1 MRYRVYYFN
10 PVWRL
15 QGDCWD
21 NADKWEVESTCP
33 AEKPEDRQEVK
44 RIPEDQYWLNL
55 VPEEF
60 RSTLSYMAYERG
72 HAYGDA
78 EVMNILSDLC
88 TTMVEPIKAF
98 EKRVLREK

>member
-1 MRYRVYYFN
+1 MRYRVYYQN
-10 PVWRL
+10 PMWHFT
-15 QGDCWD
+15 GNCWD
-21 NADKWEVESTCP
+21 NEDPEDVCP
-33 AEKPEDRQEVK
+33 AEKPDDLIIVK
-44 RIPEDQYWLNL
+44 RVPEEEYWLNL

-78 EVMNILSDLC
+78 EVMCILSDLC
-88 TTMVEPIKAF
+88 TTLVEPIKAF